1 MCSRT
6 LIPSDWEPNPM
17 PVVLEEI
24 ADVAN
29 RPKPRTAG
37 SLLESLANDSRFRL
51 PLDPA
56 ATIAPFEPVRVTGI
70 RP

>member
-1 MCSRT
+1 
-6 LIPSDWEPNPM
+6 M

-29 RPKPRTAG
+29 PPKPRTAG